1 MVRPQPIP
9 TVNADLLSHLV
20 LHFKA
25 GCIKDHIANW
35 KSVTTDPVILDVVKH
50 YHKEFEG
57 GR

>member
-1 MVRPQPIP
+1 MRPQPIP

-20 LHFKA
+20 LNFKA
-25 GCIKDHIANW
+25 GSIKDHIANW

>member
-1 MVRPQPIP
+1 M
-9 TVNADLLSHLV
+9 NADLLSHLV
-20 LHFKA
+20 LNFKA
-25 GCIKDHIANW
+25 GSIKDHIANW